1 MREWQI
7 IYIITLLIINKYLY
21 NMIYLEAFDPFKTK
35 PNNVDL
41 VERGVYGVM
50 VWIKDEWVPTEITE
64 DDFYKYEH
72 IIMDEKNPD
81 YEKLQAN
88 LYEVNV
94 SGAYK
99 GWPLVSLYKNL

>member
-1 MREWQI
+1 
-7 IYIITLLIINKYLY
+7 
-21 NMIYLEAFDPFKTK
+21 
-35 PNNVDL
+35 
-41 VERGVYGVM
+41 
-50 VWIKDEWVPTEITE
+50 
-64 DDFYKYEH
+64 
-72 IIMDEKNPD
+72 MDEKNPD